1 MHTLKHIASVAYTL
15 KNDGL
20 VDLLGDNSYLL
31 EGVLAHEA
39 RLAFRVRE
47 SQEPNWFP
55 LLKDYTPSMLAEVV
69 VDGLRGWSPVAE
81 TPEAILRRILN
92 ALAVE
97 LGCYPVSESRAKVL
111 AFVRESDPSGSYPDL
126 EPEPDAC
133 PF

>member
-1 MHTLKHIASVAYTL
+1 MHTLRHIASVAYTL

-20 VDLLGDNSYLL
+20 IDLLGYNSYLL
-31 EGVLAHEA
+31 DGVLAHEA
-39 RLAFRVRE
+39 RLAIKDRRAK
-47 SQEPNWFP
+47 EPNWFP
-55 LLKDYTPSMLAEVV
+55 LLKDYSPNMIAEVI
-69 VDGLRGWSPVAE
+69 VDGLKGWTPEAE
-81 TPEAILRRILN
+81 TPESILRRILN

-126 EPEPDAC
+126 EPEPDTC